1 MKIATFTKMAVMA
14 GIVAAAF
21 CGQPQMAH
29 AEESSTR
36 GGSGGVISDSAV
48 GDLAP
53 VPSTSATADDV
64 FIDGRII
71 TGDPYAPAATDDDVI
86 VDGRI
91 ITGDPYA
98 PAATDDDV
106 IVDGRIITAEGY
118 APEADPTAGT
128 RTDSEWKYVPIR
140 RTVDEEPAPVI
151 DEMTGNSEETEVVR
165 IPITIK
171 HGV

>member
-91 ITGDPYA
+91 IT
-98 PAATDDDV
+98 
-106 IVDGRIITAEGY
+106 AEGY